1 MFKEYQYY
9 SNPHNQHVLYISR
22 RKLDFRKKQQLRN
35 AIANIQY
42 AFDETEKKLIIT
54 NLEVATQYRN
64 MRYGSY
70 LMFKAVDH
78 ARKVGMETIILD
90 DMISGSSYK
99 NSDKLGFYRK
109 CGLSYINEGEP
120 EMEGSINQCYLIC
133 KFQSKM
139 KRKDIIA

>member
-9 SNPHNQHVLYISR
+9 SKKHDRYAWYFSR
-22 RKLDFRKKQQLRN
+22 RKLDFRKKKQLKN

-42 AFDETEKKLIIT
+42 AFDGTEKKLIIT
-54 NLEVATQYRN
+54 NLEVAEKHRN

-70 LMFKAVDH
+70 LMFKAIDH
-78 ARKVGMETIILD
+78 ARKVGMKTIILD
-90 DMISGSSYK
+90 DMIQGSIK
-99 NSDKLGFYRK
+99 TNDKLGFYRK

-120 EMEGSINQCYLIC
+120 EMEGSINQCHMIC